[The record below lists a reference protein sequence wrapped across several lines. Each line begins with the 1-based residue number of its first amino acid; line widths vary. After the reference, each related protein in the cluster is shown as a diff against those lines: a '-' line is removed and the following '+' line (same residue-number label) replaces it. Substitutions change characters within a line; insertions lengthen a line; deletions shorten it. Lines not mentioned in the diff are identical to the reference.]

1 MSLQLV
7 TAQSGVLRRSAAS
20 IYNSGSFMFVH
31 VSTCRMCHILEFLED
46 EILARAWS
54 YCLGRKSLVVVPQR
68 SYQGIIH

>member
-46 EILARAWS
+46 EILARA
-54 YCLGRKSLVVVPQR
+54 
-68 SYQGIIH
+68 